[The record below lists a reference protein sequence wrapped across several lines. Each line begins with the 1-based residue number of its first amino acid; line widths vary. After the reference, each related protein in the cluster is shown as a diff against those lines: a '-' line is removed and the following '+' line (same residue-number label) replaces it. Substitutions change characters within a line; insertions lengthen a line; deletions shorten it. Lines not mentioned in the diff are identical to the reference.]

1 MNFWPELFRLVSKQS
16 LRRLAVAFVVL
27 IAPVFFFVELAD
39 EVKDQETL
47 LVDEAVLRG
56 VNSLASPQLDT
67 VAVILTQLG
76 GVVGVVALTVGFAL
90 LLWGRQLR
98 RMAVLL
104 VAGVGGA
111 VTLNLLLKLFFQR
124 DRPQLWERLV
134 TENSYS
140 FPSGHAMASSA
151 LAFSLVIVFW
161 PTRWRWL
168 ALFGAGFYMIVIGL
182 TRLYLGVHYPS
193 DVLAGW
199 MVSLV
204 WVAITVYILTY
215 HRALRWFL
223 VKR

>member
-47 LVDEAVLRG
+47 LVEEAVLRG

-168 ALFGAGFYMIVIGL
+168 ALFGAGFYMTIIGL